1 VSGTTSA
8 VRIESHGAPEALA
21 ERVVPLPAVEGDR
34 VHLRVEA
41 AGVNFADLLMRA
53 GLYATVPPMPYSPG
67 FEVAG
72 TVVAAG
78 PAVRSWQPGDRAVAL
93 LRYGGYARDVVV
105 SERHLFR
112 YPASLSAVEAA
123 TIPVVYL
130 TAWACLIE
138 SARVRAG
145 EIALILNAGGGVGTA
160 AVQLARSEGL
170 RVIGTAGDDR
180 KRVFVTRDLGAEAC
194 FDSRA
199 GAWPAA
205 VEAHLGPRQIDVAL
219 DPIGGSAT
227 AACRRLLAPFGR
239 LVFYGLSDAMPR
251 DHRSWLRAAW
261 AWLRT
266 PSLHP
271 LGLIEPNIGVHGVH
285 LLHLAHREG
294 QLRPALESLLERIAA
309 GELRSVVDR
318 TFPLTRDGA
327 VEAHHYL
334 HDRRNLGKV
343 ALVT

>member
-1 VSGTTSA
+1 
-8 VRIESHGAPEALA
+8 
-21 ERVVPLPAVEGDR
+21 
-34 VHLRVEA
+34 
-41 AGVNFADLLMRA
+41 
-53 GLYATVPPMPYSPG
+53 MPYSPG

-72 TVVAAG
+72 TVVATG
-78 PAVRSWQPGDRAVAL
+78 PGVQDWHPGDRAVAL
-93 LRYGGYARDVVV
+93 LRYGGYARDIVV

-112 YPASLSAVEAA
+112 FPSALSPVEAA
-123 TIPVVYL
+123 TVPVVFL

-145 EIALILNAGGGVGTA
+145 ETALILNAGGGVGTA
-160 AVQLARSEGL
+160 AVQLALREGL

-180 KRVFVTRDLGAEAC
+180 KRVFVTHELGAEAC

-199 GAWPAA
+199 NAWPAA
-205 VEAHLGPRQIDVAL
+205 VEAHLGARQVDVAL

-239 LVFYGLSDAMPR
+239 LIFYGLSDAMPR
-251 DHRSWLRAAW
+251 DHRNWLRAAW

-266 PSLHP
+266 PRLHP
-271 LGLIEPNIGVHGVH
+271 LALIEPNIGVHGVH

-294 QLRPALESLLERIAA
+294 LLRPALDALLERVAA
-309 GELRSVVDR
+309 GELRAVVDR

-327 VEAHHYL
+327 VAAHHYL
-334 HDRRNLGKV
+334 HARRNLGKV
-343 ALVT
+343 ALVA